1 MANKE
6 LVFKLKFVDENGAI
20 VQKTAQN
27 ITDINK
33 SIKDLKSEL
42 ENTELG
48 SEQWNTLAS
57 DLGEAENALGKVNTA
72 TQKAKESQQTLG
84 ETLTNLPGP
93 IGQTIKGAQAL
104 NASLM
109 KLVLNP
115 IGAIIAGIVLGLTA
129 LYKAFTSTKAGGEA
143 VERVMAGISAVMD
156 VLRDRVLKVGGA
168 LVKFI
173 SGDFAGA
180 ADDLR
185 GAFDGIGAEITGEF
199 EEAGKLKGELQSI
212 ADAEREL
219 TKSRAEQ
226 NKEIAKAKL
235 VINDETKS
243 YGERQKA
250 LEEVRKAEIALSKQE
265 EILAQR
271 KYDAIKAQNA
281 MSDSSKEAL
290 NEEAAAFAILQQKQ
304 LESLTKQKEI
314 FDQQKAL
321 RDKEKSEQKA
331 AADARKAQLQAIRD
345 FEQAINLE
353 AIKDERLRA
362 ETELQIN
369 RDKQIQQLKELRVGK
384 TKEAELLAK
393 IEENYQ
399 VKRLAIEQAG
409 YAKSVEAYNAFR
421 QFLITSQINR
431 DTTELTLRQSFLD
444 QGLQALE
451 NYTNNA
457 KQTRELDDRD
467 REFSLLFAEASI
479 DSLKD
484 AYKNLYETQV
494 FAAKEALADDLK
506 NTEVRAAEQKK
517 QIDDA
522 EAYTRGSINRKIQAL
537 RDEGKSEEEIRKQT
551 ANIVLN
557 ERETQAIRVSEIND
571 YFRDYEKERIKSF
584 ETEVEL
590 LAVNRVNNEIA
601 AEKRLTD
608 AKQKLRDQEQAAINA
623 QRQLAIEGLNVLS
636 ELAGDNFAL
645 SQSLAIASTTISTY
659 DAAQKAYASQLA
671 IPTPDAPV
679 RAAVAAGIA
688 VATGLARVI
697 AIANTAPPEK
707 AADGMVVGQGS
718 GRLDNVGVMVSNGE
732 TIINS
737 RSSKIFKPLLSAIN
751 QAGGGKR
758 FAGGGVVGLSTQTSP
773 ETSLLNN
780 IANISSSSPIK
791 TYVVASDVSTTAS
804 LDRQIKSRSVL

>member
-115 IGAIIAGIVLGLTA
+115 IGAIIAAIVLGLTA

-143 VERVMAGISAVMD
+143 VERVMAGLSAVMD

-168 LVKFI
+168 LVKFF

-180 ADDLR
+180 ADDIR
-185 GAFDGIGAEITGEF
+185 GAFSGIGEEIRGEF
-199 EEAGKLKGELQSI
+199 EEAARLKGELQSI
-212 ADAEREL
+212 TDAEREL

-243 YGERQKA
+243 YAERQAA

-265 EILAQR
+265 EVLAQR

-281 MSDSSKEAL
+281 LSDSSKEAL
-290 NEEAAAFAILQQKQ
+290 DAEAAAFAALQQAQ
-304 LESLTKQKEI
+304 TASLQKQKEI

-331 AADARKAQLQAIRD
+331 AADARKAQLK
-345 FEQAINLE
+345 E
-353 AIKDERLRA
+353 AADL
-362 ETELQIN
+362 ELQLNLDLIESAEQ
-369 RDKQIQQLKELRVGK
+369 RAFKELDIQREKQIEQIKLLKLGK
-384 TKEAELLAK
+384 EREAELILK
-393 IEENYQ
+393 VETTTELKRQKVREE
-399 VKRLAIEQAG
+399 G
-409 YAKSVEAYNAFR
+409 YAKSLQQISAFR
-421 QFLITSQINR
+421 EFLIQQELLSQDAII
-431 DTTELTLRQSFLD
+431 TLRNAELEKQ
-444 QGLQALE
+444 LE
-451 NYTNNA
+451 NLQIVSEAQGITDEERLRKQREVDARLSMELKLTAKAYQRYYDTIRFEAQQTYEADVANVDGREEERKKQLDEATNFYKRELDKRLDLEKKNSEDGTISTQKFNEINEELLESKRQRETEINEFFDEYEVNREKQFKAQITNINDEEEA
-457 KQTRELDDRD
+457 KQT
-467 REFSLLFAEASI
+467 AI
-479 DSLKD
+479 KQKYTD
-484 AYKNLYETQV
+484 ARNKITLQEM
-494 FAAKEALADDLK
+494 
-506 NTEVRAAEQKK
+506 AAEQAR
-517 QIDDA
+517 IDLA
-522 EAYTRGSINRKIQAL
+522 IQSF
-537 RDEGKSEEEIRKQT
+537 D
-551 ANIVLN
+551 VLA
-557 ERETQAIRVSEIND
+557 QLAGQ
-571 YFRDYEKERIKSF
+571 
-584 ETEVEL
+584 ETEL
-590 LAVNRVNNEIA
+590 GKALAV
-601 AEKRLTD
+601 
-608 AKQKLRDQEQAAINA
+608 
-623 QRQLAIEGLNVLS
+623 
-636 ELAGDNFAL
+636 
-645 SQSLAIASTTISTY
+645 ASTTISTY
-659 DAAQKAYASQLA
+659 DAAQKAYASQML
-671 IPTPDAPV
+671 ILSPDAPV

-688 VATGLARVI
+688 IAQGLLRVQQI
-697 AIANTAPPEK
+697 VKVNTEK